1 MQTSFMARL
10 RVSEMEVAKRSGP
23 PPWRTEGP
31 AVTCR
36 AFFLVAEGP
45 SWLEPRS
52 YASNIEIGYCQ
63 GVLLDE
69 LATRFHMVA
78 HQRVEDLVGG
88 DGVVDG
94 DLQHAAVFRIHGG
107 FPQLVGVHL
116 TQPLVALDGMTT
128 SGFAHHPFDGF
139 LEVADG
145 LLLLAT
151 LHIGAFFK
159 QRLQLL
165 AQISDGAVVV
175 TGEQITVES
184 HIAGMTV
191 AEDFHLGQPQ
201 LAFLVFTQA
210 DAVFLAG
217 TLFFL

>member
-69 LATRFHMVA
+69 LAAGFHVVA
-78 HQRVEDLVGG
+78 HQGVEDLVGG

-128 SGFAHHPFDGF
+128 GGFAHHPFDGF

-151 LHIGAFFK
+151 LDVGAFRSEERRVGK
-159 QRLQLL
+159 ECRTPWW
-165 AQISDGAVVV
+165 STD
-175 TGEQITVES
+175 
-184 HIAGMTV
+184 
-191 AEDFHLGQPQ
+191 
-201 LAFLVFTQA
+201 
-210 DAVFLAG
+210 
-217 TLFFL
+217 

>member
-1 MQTSFMARL
+1 DKAPGKGDGGSQAQRPS
-10 RVSEMEVAKRSGP
+10 
-23 PPWRTEGP
+23 PWRTEGP

-36 AFFLVAEGP
+36 AFFPVSEGP

-52 YASNIEIGYCQ
+52 YASDIEIGYCQ

-69 LATRFHMVA
+69 LAAGFHVVA
-78 HQRVEDLVGG
+78 HQGVEDLVGG

-116 TQPLVALDGMTT
+116 ARPLVALDGMTT
-128 SGFAHHPFDGF
+128 GGFAHHPFDGF

-151 LHIGAFFK
+151 LDVGTFLK
-159 QRLQLL
+159 QGLQLL
-165 AQISDGAVVV
+165 AEVSDSTVVV
-175 TGEQITVES
+175 AGEQVAVEGD
-184 HIAGMTV
+184 IAGLAVTD
-191 AEDFHLGQPQ
+191 AFYLGQPQ
-201 LAFLVFTQA
+201 LTLLVLAQA
-210 DAVFLAG
+210 DKVFLTG
-217 TLFFL
+217 TLLFLDQFFK